1 MRRQLNHREPGCRE
15 AWLFLDK
22 TPLRKHSKSMKPTKE
37 RSNAILWIEG
47 FGFSILIAFSWLTE
61 VARIPHFLFEEPFTP
76 NWHRAIL
83 RTIVITLIWTW
94 VHLATR
100 RLLKRLHH
108 LEEFLRICS
117 WCRKVCH
124 DGDWLTLEEYFNS
137 KFATQ
142 TSHGMCPECLKKS
155 VQELKKGEKEAVK
168 KAAGVE

>member
-1 MRRQLNHREPGCRE
+1 MPGRGSVEKRDFSWTKFTCGSTVK
-15 AWLFLDK
+15 F
-22 TPLRKHSKSMKPTKE
+22 MKQTKE
-37 RSNAILWIEG
+37 SSNTILWVEA
-47 FGFSILIAFSWLTE
+47 FGFSILIVFSWLTE
-61 VARIPHFLFEEPFTP
+61 VTRIPHLLFGESFTP

-83 RTIVITLIWTW
+83 RTIVIALIWTW

-124 DGDWLTLEEYFNS
+124 EGDWLTLEEYFNS

-142 TSHGMCPECLKKS
+142 TSHGMCPECLKKG
-155 VQELKKGEKEAVK
+155 VQELKEVGK
-168 KAAGVE
+168 